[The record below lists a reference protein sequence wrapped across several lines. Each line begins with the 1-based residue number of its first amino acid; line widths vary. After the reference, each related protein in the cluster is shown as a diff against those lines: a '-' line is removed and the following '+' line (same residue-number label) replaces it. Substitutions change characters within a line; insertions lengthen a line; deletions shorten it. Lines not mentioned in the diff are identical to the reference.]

1 MSRRPWTDDE
11 KDFMRENYPHMT
23 NPEIAE
29 ALGRTVAAVARRGN
43 QMGLSKTAE
52 TRARVNSR
60 NSSKPRRVSP
70 GSKRTQF
77 SRGITPHN
85 LLPIGAERWS
95 HNGYLVRKIR
105 DTGEWCERWAPV
117 HKLLWEEAHGP
128 IPEGHVVAF
137 RDGDKTNVVLE
148 NLELRTKKDHML
160 RYSVWNYPRPLAE
173 AMRMLGQHRR
183 RIREKEEQK
192 A

>member
-1 MSRRPWTDDE
+1 MSRRPWTDDD

-29 ALGRTVAAVARRGN
+29 ALGRTVAAVARRGK

-70 GSKRTQF
+70 ASRRTQF
-77 SRGITPHN
+77 RSGQQPRNTEP
-85 LLPIGAERWS
+85 LGAESWTS
-95 HNGYLVRKIR
+95 NGYRIRKVAHH
-105 DTGEWCERWAPV
+105 GKQHERWRPV
-117 HKLLWEEAHGP
+117 HHLVWEEHYGAVPDGY
-128 IPEGHVVAF
+128 IIVF
-137 RDGDKTNVVLE
+137 RDGDQTNVSVE
-148 NLELRTKKDHML
+148 NLEIISRAQRMHQN
-160 RYSVWNYPRPLAE
+160 SVWRYPQPLAE